1 MARSASQAVFHGGR
15 PPPVRRSTVTDAHTT
30 PPAHAPAMALGTD
43 FGDGKPDGA
52 EASQRA
58 SPRAASPR
66 AASPRLTPPRLA
78 SRRLASPRATSP
90 RLAPPCLASRRL
102 ASRAASPR
110 LASPP
115 AASPRLASPRAA
127 SPRLASRRLASRR
140 LASPPAAST
149 RLACRLASR
158 RLASRRLASPRAASV
173 SAARAGLAACIRAA
187 CSSSSCI
194 LRCLSTAPCAY
205 LASDTADKRWAAGG
219 CPARATGLDAG
230 GRRVASGG
238 AELAAP
244 PNCCILQPRLAM
256 VYRRLPS
263 EPWPSARAGRTDGS
277 TKGG

>member
-115 AASPRLASPRAA
+115 AASPRLASPRLA

-158 RLASRRLASPRAASV
+158 RLASRRLASPRLVEQLHPSLPLHGALCVPRLGHCRQALGGGWLSCPCDRLGRRRPQSGV
-173 SAARAGLAACIRAA
+173 RRRGTRSTTKLLHLAATAGHGIPAAAKRALA
-187 CSSSSCI
+187 K
-194 LRCLSTAPCAY
+194 RARGAPGTGAPKG
-205 LASDTADKRWAAGG
+205 DKHKSHKS
-219 CPARATGLDAG
+219 L
-230 GRRVASGG
+230 
-238 AELAAP
+238 
-244 PNCCILQPRLAM
+244 
-256 VYRRLPS
+256 
-263 EPWPSARAGRTDGS
+263 
-277 TKGG
+277 